1 MARIA
6 GVNLPNDK
14 RIQIALTYVYGIGRP
29 LSKVILE
36 KARVDMNIRAKD
48 LTLDQENVIRREVE
62 AAMVEGDLRRKQQLD
77 VKRLQDTGSYRGFRH
92 KRRLPVR
99 GQRTKTNA
107 RTKRGKRFTVANKKM
122 ETK

>member
-36 KARVDMNIRAKD
+36 RARVDMNIRAKD
-48 LTLDQENVIRREVE
+48 LTLDQENAVRREVE
-62 AAMVEGDLRRKQQLD
+62 AVMVEGDLRRKQQLD